1 MKGRAAAVTGMGMV
15 TPLGPD
21 LAENLAGVKAG
32 RTGIALLEGSGDWP
46 ERLRYA
52 GRAGELPPLGDI
64 GRKLTSQM
72 KFLNRGSALG
82 FHSAREAVEGSGIDL
97 GEVSPERRALYVASG
112 DFTNIDH
119 SFLYPAI
126 KDATGGKW
134 EDVDQAKLN
143 ASTLAKVNPFFLLE
157 SIANNL
163 FSFLS
168 AFYGFMG
175 PNTSIASLSPC
186 GSNAVELAAR
196 AVAQGRADAALAVGC
211 GSWINEVS
219 LLELDGLGVL
229 SRSEEGPSSFR
240 PLDARRDGFVP
251 GEGGAALLLEDEERA
266 RARGARILGR
276 VTGLG
281 NRIEHTG
288 GRGFA
293 IPERVNARSIEEA
306 LKDAGLAPGELSLV
320 VAHGSATQ
328 RGDRS
333 ELGSIAAVLK
343 DSAGRTPLCALKP
356 YTGHMGAASDVAEI
370 VFGLEALASG
380 LAPGTPNFESA
391 DEEFRGMRISAA
403 EQPCG
408 GGGGNLLSI
417 SYGVGG
423 QSSTVVVEAG

>member
-1 MKGRAAAVTGMGMV
+1 MRGRAVAVTGMGMV
-15 TPLGPD
+15 TPLGRD
-21 LAENLAGVKAG
+21 LAENLAGVSEG
-32 RTGIALLEGSGDWP
+32 RTGIGLLEGSEGWP
-46 ERLRYA
+46 EHLRYA
-52 GRAGELPPLGDI
+52 GKIRELPPLGDI

-72 KFLNRGSALG
+72 KFLNRGSTLG

-97 GEVSPERRALYVASG
+97 EGVRPERRALYVASG
-112 DFTNIDH
+112 DFTKIDH
-119 SFLYPAI
+119 AFLYPAI

-143 ASTLAKVNPFFLLE
+143 ASTLGKVNPFFLLE

-168 AFYGFMG
+168 AFFGFMG
-175 PNTSIASLSPC
+175 PNTSLSSLSPC

-196 AVAQGRADAALAVGC
+196 AVAQGRADTALAVGC

-229 SRSEEGPSSFR
+229 SRSKEGPASFR

-251 GEGGAALLLEDEERA
+251 GEGGAALLLEDEESA
-266 RARGARILGR
+266 RARGARIFGR

-288 GRGFA
+288 GRGFT
-293 IPERVNARSIEEA
+293 IPERVNTKSIEEA
-306 LKDAGLAPGELSLV
+306 LADAGLGPGQLSLL

-333 ELGSIAAVLK
+333 ELGSIAAALG
-343 DSAGRTPLCALKP
+343 DSARRVPLCALKP

-380 LAPGTPNFESA
+380 SAPGTPNFGSA
-391 DEEFRGMRISAA
+391 DGEFGGMRISASP
-403 EQPCG
+403 QPCG
-408 GGGGNLLSI
+408 GKALLSI

>member
-1 MKGRAAAVTGMGMV
+1 MRGRAVAITGMGMV
-15 TPLGPD
+15 TALGPD
-21 LAENLAGVKAG
+21 LRENLAGVRAG
-32 RTGIALLEGSGDWP
+32 RTGIGPLEGSEGWP

-52 GRAGELPPLGDI
+52 GRVGELPQLGEI
-64 GRKLTSQM
+64 GRKLMSQM
-72 KFLNRGSALG
+72 KFLNRGSTLG
-82 FHSAREAVEGSGIDL
+82 FHSAREAVEGSGINLED
-97 GEVSPERRALYVASG
+97 VRPDRRALYVASG
-112 DFTNIDH
+112 DFTNIDYA
-119 SFLYPAI
+119 FLYPAI

-134 EDVDQAKLN
+134 EDIDWAKLN
-143 ASTLAKVNPFFLLE
+143 ASTLGKVNPFFLLE

-175 PNTSIASLSPC
+175 PNTSMSSLSPC

-229 SRSEEGPSSFR
+229 SRSKNGASSFR

-251 GEGGAALLLEDEERA
+251 GEGGAALLLEDEEKA

-276 VTGLG
+276 VKGLG

-288 GRGFA
+288 GWGFA
-293 IPERVNARSIEEA
+293 IPDRVNARSIEEA
-306 LKDAGLAPGELSLV
+306 LDDAGLKPAELSLIIT
-320 VAHGSATQ
+320 HGSATQ
-328 RGDRS
+328 KGDRS
-333 ELGSIAAVLK
+333 ELGSIAAVLG
-343 DSAGRTPLCALKP
+343 DSGKKVPLCALKP

-370 VFGLEALASG
+370 VFGVEALASG
-380 LAPGTPNFESA
+380 AAPGTPNFEA
-391 DEEFRGMRISAA
+391 AGEDFGDLRISAA
-403 EQPCG
+403 EQPCEG
-408 GGGGNLLSI
+408 KDLLSI

-423 QSSTVVVEAG
+423 QSSTVVVEVE